1 MASSFVKMTGVR
13 ELGEKLQFLA
23 SEVQDKI
30 GRRATNAGAQVIRES
45 AKRRA
50 PVADED
56 YEVRGI
62 TVRAGNLPEKI
73 VVKRVRPTET
83 PLASEH
89 LVVVLAGAKHGYA
102 SRVGA
107 LQEFGTVKMQ
117 AQPFMRPAF
126 DEDGPK
132 AADAIVDTLRTGI
145 DAAVR
150 K

>member
-1 MASSFVKMTGVR
+1 MMAASFVKMTGVR
-13 ELGEKLQFLA
+13 QLGEKLQLLA

-50 PVADED
+50 PIADED

-73 VVKRVRPTET
+73 VVKRVRPTDT

-89 LVVVLAGAKHGYA
+89 LVVV
-102 SRVGA
+102 S
-107 LQEFGTVKMQ
+107 TVVSKNW
-117 AQPFMRPAF
+117 
-126 DEDGPK
+126 E
-132 AADAIVDTLRTGI
+132 IL
-145 DAAVR
+145 
-150 K
+150 